1 MNKKAD
7 DIIVFNENK
16 KADDSVVVCSMKK
29 KEADDSVVVCSM
41 KKASGVVQS
50 CCVFNEKTQTAL
62 SGNLSC

>member
-29 KEADDSVVVCSM
+29 KKADDSVMCSM